1 MLIDDSILKNEYGCG
16 QIKNVDFPKITI
28 ETEEGQILELKITKK
43 QKRDPI
49 IWKSIKDIW
58 QAGIWIPFN
67 KKLSNLIESDW
78 LVEPNPAFA

>member
-1 MLIDDSILKNEYGCG
+1 MLIDDSILKNENNYR

-49 IWKSIKDIW
+49 FWKSIKDIW